1 MEDFNKTI
9 DNLEDALS
17 SGTINEGQYI
27 KLMDMAKQRY
37 EKEKGVEEEE
47 DEDEIQVE
55 VIEEIGEFTFGK
67 VVGRNIWFIGAED
80 FDTPLAKYNRERQAN
95 RMWKQIRENYDRVGQ
110 VYRGY
115 RDTFLQN

>member
-37 EKEKGVEEEE
+37 EKAKGVEEEE
-47 DEDEIQVE
+47 EEMEVE
-55 VIEEIGEFTFGK
+55 VIEEMGEFNFCK
-67 VVGRNIWFIGAED
+67 VEDRNLWLIGAEEMRYPMYKFYREEEAIIMWQTIKKN
-80 FDTPLAKYNRERQAN
+80 FDSVAR
-95 RMWKQIRENYDRVGQ
+95 I
-110 VYRGY
+110 YRGENV
-115 RDTFLQN
+115 DVVQN